1 MNKKNN
7 ETTENNNLI
16 SKDVIEKLEKFYN
29 SYTKSYTT
37 TQLPNTTSTA
47 SWTTLNNPLLSGQ
60 LTPTWTTTDF
70 NNNISKEI
78 SATEILFTFDK
89 EEILNKLEKLDHSD
103 LEIFIKHLDNLKL
116 EISKMMITK
125 L

>member
-60 LTPTWTTTDF
+60 STPTWTTTDV

-103 LEIFIKHLDNLKL
+103 LEVFIKHLDNLKL
-116 EISKMMITK
+116 EISKMMIIK